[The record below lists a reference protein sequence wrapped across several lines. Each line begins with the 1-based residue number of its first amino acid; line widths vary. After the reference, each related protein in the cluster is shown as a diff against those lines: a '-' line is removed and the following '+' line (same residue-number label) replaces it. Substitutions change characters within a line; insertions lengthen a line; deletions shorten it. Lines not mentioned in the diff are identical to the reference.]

1 MDEFN
6 GGYSNRNKG
15 KTEKDGDFEEEDVWT
30 FVKERDNSSKVIIPR
45 GNSISSGSSR
55 STSNK
60 SMVQKSSS
68 SSPVNIPDWSKNFNN
83 KKSRR
88 VSTITDHG
96 SSSSV
101 ATSDGNVDTS
111 INVDEEEDDYGDGM
125 VPPHEYIARRLAR
138 NQIAASFSMMEGV
151 GRTLKGRDLSKLRNA
166 ILTKTGFLE

>member
-15 KTEKDGDFEEEDVWT
+15 KTEKDGDFEEEDVWA

-45 GNSISSGSSR
+45 GNSISSSR

-96 SSSSV
+96 SSSSI